1 MSSLKMTFS
10 LTSLVFLIALGLV
23 FVPASVM
30 AHKATATNTGNALPH
45 ATGTPV
51 DDTTHKHP
59 EITVSA
65 TDADDGTAG
74 FQVVDV
80 DADTGETLTTATIE
94 FDVML
99 TVPVGAEDGGSAVA
113 ETTFT
118 TSGDVTGNAY
128 YTSDFLT
135 AGVVTFITHDEDA
148 AVWDVSTDNA
158 REWTARVV
166 ITLPEITDD
175 DAVDD
180 EVQAAA
186 AVAAAIEKGITVD
199 IKLAAN
205 LIHATGLGGG
215 PMAGHSNLASTTMVT
230 VIAAPDSTA
239 PVLTETVGDPDADTG
254 AITVTLAF
262 DEKFT
267 NAPSV
272 VDSTPASSDI
282 ASTYT
287 ISAVTATDSDRESFE
302 VTVTPNAA
310 TAENPSY
317 PAGTVTLT
325 VSGTDDDGNEIPDNT
340 TVDVELAARTYSDTE
355 APKVNLLSDPD
366 RHAEPF
372 TINFTASDNDAT
384 LEADNITV
392 TVTPA
397 SAATAG
403 SVVKTAGT
411 ANEWTA
417 VITPTAA
424 TADNTPLS
432 RQTIS
437 VKVTANDGTNDGSA
451 TKDFYL
457 AERTYTPPPDT
468 TPPVLTASQSTDAT
482 TGVITVTL
490 AFDEALSADPAVT
503 HAAMPAGLAGT
514 YTVSVMDDG
523 DASTTNTYTVTVT
536 PSALAIGDA
545 DLAAGT
551 VTLTVSASDTAT
563 PPNMLTTGNTVTVAL
578 AARTAPRDTDVPTFT
593 SDAPTEPISES
604 TVVNLTFT
612 EEVTGVGVTGTPS
625 MDDAKYTAVVAGS
638 GMAYT
643 VTVTPI
649 SRDNLAEDMSQRI
662 VTFAVSGADAAEN
675 DVAGS
680 FSLILAARKV
690 ILLEEPT
697 PTFGS
702 ATVSVPP
709 LTVGTAMTAVSLPA
723 ATGGTGTL
731 SYSLWVENKDITASG
746 YNGLSY
752 DPAKVVLMGTPL
764 REDPTGTS
772 FIWRATDSA
781 TSHSEDLEFTVVVNP
796 KPDTS
801 DKRAVATLSGIPSLT
816 EEFQITITFD
826 KAAALSEG
834 DILITPADAGHVT
847 ANSLLS
853 NAANTVHTVRIQP
866 FTGAKTI
873 SVTVKTTSDIK
884 PAAVGG
890 SLSKSAPIGTLSSI
904 TVPTGADDRAKFIA
918 TLTFTEALP
927 SDLVAGDLTVTGGTI
942 TSVDKKPRSA
952 DKVWEVEIMPTGGV
966 DVVIGLSDAG
976 MERLTYAGPAR
987 TVTKYVTPDRP
998 PTSSEGTLAGLSVAA
1013 ESFVVIVRDAN
1024 VKGLPDSL
1032 PSKATQV
1039 IWADMPDLED
1049 LLYVGGSIVLTRA
1062 KAPKLDH
1069 DGNGKD
1075 PRDAAARDLI
1085 ITEVM
1090 WAKNTALTGR
1100 TGELYHQW
1108 IEIYNPLKTAVDGV
1122 TLKTKKGRPALDKTG
1137 DDVLLDRLSNLV
1149 GNGWELSGLGQNGS
1163 MDSDPNTNEVN
1174 FVSMY
1179 RSNRGKEGW
1188 TKGHWA
1194 ASTEISVTG
1203 HLSTPGRLERKISK
1217 AIVGT
1222 NVLSSPFVI
1231 NEFGIG
1237 NNDGEDWIELR
1248 NVTSSKQ
1255 NLKNLLLTSVTGL
1268 DKEEIEFHFH
1278 DKGLEVPAN
1287 RVVLITSTD
1296 PRDTD
1301 LAAGVNLEVAADD
1314 QDKTGVTSL
1323 YVVRNFELPTGKFN
1337 LILRNGYNNKPGD
1350 FLGKAL
1356 GNIVDAIGSLK
1367 VAKETATF
1375 RTEFWPLNGK
1385 GAPHGDVIEG
1395 LGQDFKAGT
1404 VYVRKNAGANAGTG
1418 EHHLGK
1424 VGYTGIGYDRAAVS
1438 GDPNGGTPGYPNDTI
1453 KEKVADLSNATITFS
1468 EIMLDTGPRNQRLPQ
1483 WIELYNSS
1491 MTQSVNLNGWKLTVE
1506 NSATD
1511 EAITTRVDATIT
1523 LKSMTISPNQTVLIV
1538 TTTGRNSDAKHFP
1551 RSRVVNLWTD
1561 KDHRAALGTSSRTEQ
1576 VFSTVGLYLKL
1587 TDKDNKLVDEF
1598 GNLDGKSRTRRET
1611 PTWVFPMNEDNG
1623 DNRRSS
1629 LIRRYD
1635 DGEIEAKGTVADA
1648 WVLASKTNFANLIAN
1663 TYYGNPDDYGTPG
1676 FRGGGPLPVSLSK
1689 FRPERLKDTG
1699 EIVVRWVTESEL
1711 NNAGFNILRSE
1722 KRDSGFTKVHFE
1734 AGKGTTSERQV
1745 YEWKDTTAT
1754 KPNVVYYY
1762 QIQDVSLDGKVTTLR
1777 TTHLR
1782 GNVTAAGKA
1791 TTTWGEIKA
1800 LQ

>member
-10 LTSLVFLIALGLV
+10 LTSLILIFAFAFGTV
-23 FVPASVM
+23 SVM
-30 AHKATATNTGNALPH
+30 AHTAETH
-45 ATGTPV
+45 TPANPRA
-51 DDTTHKHP
+51 DHEHP
-59 EITVSA
+59 VVTIEDP
-65 TDADDGTAG
+65 TDADARTSDIIEVLDKA
-74 FQVVDV
+74 
-80 DADTGETLTTATIE
+80 ADDETGLIGTIE

-99 TVPVGAEDGGSAVA
+99 TLPSVGLD
-113 ETTFT
+113 TTAA
-118 TSGDVTGNAY
+118 TGQ
-128 YTSDFLT
+128 
-135 AGVVTFITHDEDA
+135 
-148 AVWDVSTDNA
+148 
-158 REWTARVV
+158 
-166 ITLPEITDD
+166 ITD
-175 DAVDD
+175 A
-180 EVQAAA
+180 EVTAIARTDQNVPIGTATG
-186 AVAAAIEKGITVD
+186 AVAASGKVLTVD
-199 IKLAAN
+199 ANDATMITLALTISNTFDDDGDNDTTEDQQRVADLAKL
-205 LIHATGLGGG
+205 IEDGLYVDIYVN
-215 PMAGHSNLASTTMVT
+215 A
-230 VIAAPDSTA
+230 
-239 PVLTETVGDPDADTG
+239 E
-254 AITVTLAF
+254 AITVTGLVVNAPMQGQSNLQSDTLTVKVIAPVDRTPPVLTATPADPATDGSVTVELEF
-262 DEKFT
+262 DEMLDAAPT
-267 NAPSV
+267 VSAAAVNA
-272 VDSTPASSDI
+272 DD
-282 ASTYT
+282 
-287 ISAVTATDSDRESFE
+287 ATDTADYSGTYEVSDATAKAGADNTYE

-310 TAENPSY
+310 TLDMPMIPEL
-317 PAGTVTLT
+317 TVTLT
-325 VSGTDDDGNEIPDNT
+325 VSAMDDDDNAITTGN
-340 TVDVELAARTYSDTE
+340 TVAVTLAARTYMDET
-355 APKVNLLSDPD
+355 APTVTVVPLQGAQGKAFDI
-366 RHAEPF
+366 R
-372 TINFTASDNDAT
+372 ITATDNYSATADLTVAVAITPESAVTDDAPMAT
-384 LEADNITV
+384 RQADGSYMV
-392 TVTPA
+392 TVTPV
-397 SAATAG
+397 AATA
-403 SVVKTAGT
+403 
-411 ANEWTA
+411 ANPTIA
-417 VITPTAA
+417 ASTITVTA
-424 TADNTPLS
+424 TATDEAS
-432 RQTIS
+432 
-437 VKVTANDGTNDGSA
+437 NDGS
-451 TKDFYL
+451 DSEFFFL

-468 TPPVLTASQSTDAT
+468 TAPTLTASQSTDAT

-563 PPNMLTTGNTVTVAL
+563 PPNMLTTGNTVPVAL
-578 AARTAPRDTDVPTFT
+578 EARTAPRDTDVPTFT

-1782 GNVTAAGKA
+1782 GNVTAVGKA